1 MATAMLIIGILHI
14 KHGEKNND
22 RDKQASGWALI
33 MLSIILYAC
42 LPIALCMFL

>member
-1 MATAMLIIGILHI
+1 MVTAMLIIGILSV
-14 KHGEKNND
+14 KYGEKNND

-42 LPIALCMFL
+42 LPTILCMFL